1 MNQDAESRRAFARGR
16 LKPAMRAGK
25 PAWIEAPERMKA
37 RVTNAEFFGGK
48 RG

>member
-1 MNQDAESRRAFARGR
+1 MTHHTESRRTFARGR
-16 LKPAMRAGK
+16 LKPAMRRGQ
-25 PAWIEAPERMKA
+25 PAWMEAPERLKA